1 MMRKEIMFSL
11 FFMVFF
17 LPARAQ
23 KARFSFMASP
33 QLSWMKSNNDKVQG
47 EGVVAGVN
55 TGIELDLFF
64 AEHYAF
70 STGITINNTGG
81 RLAYGDS
88 IFLDTNGSRILVP
101 PRNAISYHLQY
112 VAVPLG
118 LKFKTIEIGY
128 TTFWV
133 NAGLT
138 PMINIRAKGTSEND
152 FLKKTELKDETGA
165 FNINY
170 FVEAGIEYS
179 LGGNTAIV
187 GGLGYYPG
195 FMDVTNRSA
204 DKIDTYSFALV
215 LGILF

>member
-1 MMRKEIMFSL
+1 MLKKL
-11 FFMVFF
+11 L
-17 LPARAQ
+17 LPLLLLIAGFNSYAQ

-33 QLSWMKSNNDKVQG
+33 QVAWMTSNKQNIKSD
-47 EGVVAGVN
+47 GVVAGLN

-70 STGITINNTGG
+70 STGLTINNLGG
-81 RLAYGDS
+81 KLNYSDS
-88 IFLDTNGSRILVP
+88 IRLDVDNTKTLVTP
-101 PRNAISYHLQY
+101 GNSIKYHLQY
-112 VAVPLG
+112 VSLPLG
-118 LKFKTIEIGY
+118 LKFKTVEIGY
-128 TTFWV
+128 TTIWV
-133 NAGLT
+133 NAGFT
-138 PMINIRAKGTSEND
+138 PMINLRAKGTTENGA
-152 FLKKTELKDETGA
+152 LTKANLKDETGL

-204 DKIDTYSFALV
+204 DRIFTYSMALV

>member
-1 MMRKEIMFSL
+1 MLKTSL
-11 FFMVFF
+11 SSFFILFITLAVFG
-17 LPARAQ
+17 Q
-23 KARFSFMASP
+23 KTRFSFMLNP
-33 QLSWMKSNNDKVQG
+33 QVSWMTADQQG
-47 EGVVAGVN
+47 IKTNGAVAGIN

-70 STGITINNTGG
+70 STGLTINNLGG
-81 RLAYGDS
+81 RLVYADS
-88 IFLDTNGSRILVP
+88 IAIDADGSKIIIAPGNSVKY
-101 PRNAISYHLQY
+101 NLQY
-112 VAVPLG
+112 IALPLG

-133 NAGLT
+133 NAGFT
-138 PMINIRAKGTSEND
+138 PMINIKAKGTSENRAIN
-152 FLKKTELKDETGA
+152 KTNLKDETGL

-179 LGGNTAIV
+179 LGGNTAII

-204 DKIDTYSFALV
+204 DKIYTYSMALV

>member
-1 MMRKEIMFSL
+1 MKKL
-11 FFMVFF
+11 L
-17 LPARAQ
+17 LPLLILIVSMNSYGQ
-23 KARFSFMASP
+23 KAKFSFMASP
-33 QLSWMKSNNDKVQG
+33 QINWMTTNNDAIKT
-47 EGVVAGVN
+47 EGAVAGLN

-70 STGITINNTGG
+70 STGLTINNLGG
-81 RLAYGDS
+81 RLVYSDS
-88 IFLDTNGSRILVP
+88 IYIDSNGSKLMVP
-101 PRNAISYHLQY
+101 PGNTVKYHLQY
-112 VAVPLG
+112 ISLPLG

-128 TTFWV
+128 TTIWV

-138 PMINIRAKGTSEND
+138 PMVNIRARGTSED
-152 FLKKTELKDETGA
+152 GAIDKTNLREETGM

-170 FVEAGIEYS
+170 FVEAGVEYS

-204 DKIDTYSFALV
+204 DKIYTYSLALV

>member
-1 MMRKEIMFSL
+1 MLKKTLLLLLILIAGFDS
-11 FFMVFF
+11 F
-17 LPARAQ
+17 AQ

-33 QLSWMKSNNDKVQG
+33 QVAWMTSNKQNIKSD
-47 EGVVAGVN
+47 GVVAGLN

-70 STGITINNTGG
+70 STGLTINNLGG
-81 RLAYGDS
+81 KLIYSDS
-88 IFLDTNGSRILVP
+88 IRLDVDDTKILVTP
-101 PRNAISYHLQY
+101 GNSIRYHLQY
-112 VAVPLG
+112 VSLPLG
-118 LKFKTIEIGY
+118 LKFKTVEIGY
-128 TTFWV
+128 STFWV
-133 NAGLT
+133 NAGFT
-138 PMINIRAKGTSEND
+138 PMINLRAKGT
-152 FLKKTELKDETGA
+152 TEDGTLSKDNLKDETGL

-204 DKIDTYSFALV
+204 DKIFTYSMALV

>member
-1 MMRKEIMFSL
+1 MLKTAFIPIIILILSL
-11 FFMVFF
+11 N
-17 LPARAQ
+17 AYGQ
-23 KARFSFMASP
+23 NARFSFMASP
-33 QLSWMKSNNDKVQG
+33 QINWMTSGKAGVKSDG
-47 EGVVAGVN
+47 PVAGLN

-70 STGITINNTGG
+70 STGLTINNLGG
-81 RLAYGDS
+81 RLIYNDS
-88 IFLDTNGSRILVP
+88 ISINSDGTRIMVP
-101 PRNAISYHLQY
+101 AGNPVKYHLQY
-112 VAVPLG
+112 ISVPLG

-138 PMINIRAKGTSEND
+138 PMVNIRAKGTSED
-152 FLKKTELKDETGA
+152 GSLDKTSLKDETGL

-170 FVEAGIEYS
+170 FIEAGIEYS
-179 LGGNTAIV
+179 LGGSTAIV

-204 DKIDTYSFALV
+204 DKINTYSFALV